1 MDVSVRGAGGEVKGS
16 ECDSVWCACVCV
28 RARGVSCVP
37 ARVRV
42 CMCMH
47 VCACAF
53 ACSCERANVCARTCL
68 CLCACTGGATHA
80 NPQTPRVCSAAEN
93 LRRFGEMKEGTEY
106 GQKCCLRAKIDH
118 ASLNGT
124 LRDPVAYRCNDT
136 PHWRTGGKYKV
147 RGLFLEM
154 FEFFYFG
161 GEVEVGKKKGKNI
174 HARREAPPRGRKLSC
189 YPTFSIGGL
198 LL

>member
-1 MDVSVRGAGGEVKGS
+1 LALWKEMVAGTDVGKKNCIRFKMD
-16 ECDSVWCACVCV
+16 
-28 RARGVSCVP
+28 
-37 ARVRV
+37 
-42 CMCMH
+42 M
-47 VCACAF
+47 
-53 ACSCERANVCARTCL
+53 
-68 CLCACTGGATHA
+68 
-80 NPQTPRVCSAAEN
+80 QAA
-93 LRRFGEMKEGTEY
+93 
-106 GQKCCLRAKIDH
+106 
-118 ASLNGT
+118 NGT

-161 GEVEVGKKKGKNI
+161 GEVEVGKKKRENI

-189 YPTFSIGGL
+189 FPTFSIGGL